1 MSGDDV
7 RSLERGLA
15 VIRSLLADAP
25 PAPTMQTSHTLSSR

>member
-7 RSLERGLA
+7 GSLEHGL
-15 VIRSLLADAP
+15 VLIRSLLADAP